1 MIEYFRKLNIV
12 VCRFVHIFMPIK
24 REAGEIPARSRRCD
38 GETLQII
45 ATGRLGRHEEL
56 MNLSQKT
63 CLQTTPETLRAI
75 GEVYDLRNCNEQ
87 QPLNLCVG

>member
-1 MIEYFRKLNIV
+1 
-12 VCRFVHIFMPIK
+12 MPIK

-75 GEVYDLRNCNEQ
+75 GEVYDLRKLQTNSS
-87 QPLNLCVG
+87 LLISA